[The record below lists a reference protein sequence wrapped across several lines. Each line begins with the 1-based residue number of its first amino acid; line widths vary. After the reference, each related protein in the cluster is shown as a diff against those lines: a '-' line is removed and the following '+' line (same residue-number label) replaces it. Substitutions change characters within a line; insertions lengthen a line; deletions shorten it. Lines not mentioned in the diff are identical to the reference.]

1 MPLIPR
7 RSVIKSGHTDAT
19 NATNASFPLYPV
31 EGKNTNERERKRKGG
46 ERYRGKEALVALVV
60 YATENR
66 LCGFLSDADGENRLR
81 TRFPLLLIF
90 ERERRRGGERSIRPY
105 TLDSTVDRRFSPVQ
119 ISSRRMRTEHRYS
132 ITKGGGR
139 ERG

>member
-90 ERERRRGGERSIRPY
+90 EREREEGGENGRSARIRWIRRSIGGFRPY
-105 TLDSTVDRRFSPVQ
+105 RFPPGECEQ
-119 ISSRRMRTEHRYS
+119 S
-132 ITKGGGR
+132 IVIQ
-139 ERG
+139 